1 MSHSEQPPVDGDLH
15 AEREDYKKHQL
26 NRADLSGNPL
36 DMFSRWLQ
44 QARDLPVID
53 ATAMTLATCNTH
65 GLPSARIV
73 LLKQYDEH
81 GFCWYTNYESRKG
94 NELAENPHA
103 ALLFFWRELERQ
115 VRIEGTVEKVA
126 AAQSA
131 DYFNSRPDG
140 SRYSAAAS
148 PQSQVVPDQSWLAQ
162 RTEELQRQYPGDT
175 LERPDFWGG
184 YRLQPVAFEFWQGRP
199 SRLHDR
205 FRYSQESGQS
215 DWTIERL
222 AP

>member
-1 MSHSEQPPVDGDLH
+1 MSQTEQPPLNGDLH
-15 AEREDYKKHQL
+15 AEREDYNKHQL
-26 NRADLSGNPL
+26 NRADLSSNPL
-36 DMFSRWLQ
+36 DMFAGWLQ

-53 ATAMTLATCNTH
+53 ATAMTLATCNAQ

-73 LLKQYDEH
+73 LLKQYDED

-94 NELAENPHA
+94 GELADNPHA
-103 ALLFFWRELERQ
+103 ALLFYWRELERQ
-115 VRIEGTVEKVA
+115 VRIEGAVEKVA
-126 AAQSA
+126 ASQST
-131 DYFNSRPDG
+131 DYFKSRPDG

-148 PQSQVVPDQSWLAQ
+148 PQSQVVPDQKWLAQ
-162 RTEELQRQYPGDT
+162 RTEELQREYPGDA
-175 LERPDFWGG
+175 LQRPDFWGG

-205 FRYSQESGQS
+205 FKYTRASSQS
-215 DWTIERL
+215 DWKIERL